1 MGPIYEEWRIVTR
14 LLAETDAVDEIVNE
28 VWAATPDG
36 TDVHSRGR
44 DEILLYAF
52 SRKEALSG
60 QAKLKRALGR
70 EAIPFDSTLTR
81 WNPDGECWQ
90 DPQLPVG
97 PPPYRIE
104 PEWTNLGELGWEV
117 RAKTQGPSD
126 TRRLEDL
133 VKQDDRPVF
142 TDGWKRVTIGV
153 IDEDQATRLI
163 DELRPASPLTQ
174 FEKRP
179 LTRFRRWQIRQ
190 ALLGNYGGH
199 PG

>member
-1 MGPIYEEWRIVTR
+1 MGPIYEEWRIMTR
-14 LLAETDAVDEIVNE
+14 LLAETDALDETVAQ
-28 VWAATPDG
+28 VWEATPDE

-44 DEILLYAF
+44 EEILLYAY
-52 SRKEALSG
+52 SEEEARGG
-60 QAKLKRALGR
+60 QVELEKILGD
-70 EAIPFDSTLTR
+70 EGIPFESNLTR
-81 WNPDGECWQ
+81 WNPEGECWQ

-104 PEWTNLGELGWEV
+104 PEWTNLGDLGWEV

-126 TRRLEDL
+126 ARRLEDL
-133 VKQDDRPVF
+133 VKQNDRPVF
-142 TDGWKRVTIGV
+142 TDGWKRVTVGV
-153 IDEDQATRLI
+153 INEDDATRLI

-190 ALLGNYGGH
+190 ALLGNYGDH